1 MSILGIRSSNTI
13 PPSLT
18 CYYCDF
24 IITNVNMK
32 IDKVPLPEVLRN
44 VYEYVSPPR
53 TLSLLKVC

>member
-13 PPSLT
+13 LPSLT